1 MELADEEYQMNPYL
15 PFCLFLAARV
25 FVQLLKKVSED
36 SEVRSSLEFLLTAMD
51 WLKRH
56 NPLSESFLVQLTLD
70 MRGSGVGNLMQ
81 DTDFQPSALASAGIV
96 GAVSD
101 SLHAMLFTSLV
112 LTCFSVGA
120 WKMRTGPSILKG
132 NRAMELTA
140 ILPLIFRTLRRPR
153 ISLLCQLRTTL
164 LIFPL
169 VSSGLLHSESSRDMA
184 TLIPKHRKSQTALLE
199 VTIPSRIPWMALAL
213 LRILH
218 HQSSHRE
225 SLNML
230 LPPHLIPQDEKKTP
244 SRSEPTR

>member
-1 MELADEEYQMNPYL
+1 MNPYL

-70 MRGSGVGNLMQ
+70 MSGNGLGNLMETP
-81 DTDFQPSALASAGIV
+81 DWKPSALASAGIL
-96 GAVSD
+96 GAVSN
-101 SLHAMLFTSLV
+101 SLHAILFTVLV
-112 LTCFSVGA
+112 LSCLSVGA
-120 WKMRTGPSILKG
+120 WKRRTGPSVLKG
-132 NRAMELTA
+132 RRAMESIAT
-140 ILPLIFRTLRRPR
+140 LPPIFRTLRRPR
-153 ISLLCQLRTTL
+153 ISLLCQRRTTL

-169 VSSGLLHSESSRDMA
+169 ASSGLLHSGSSRDMV
-184 TLIPKHRKSQTALLE
+184 TLIPKHQKSQTALLE
-199 VTIPSRIPWMALAL
+199 VTIPIRIPWMALAL

-218 HQSSHRE
+218 HQSSHQE

-244 SRSEPTR
+244 SHSELIP